1 MRNKLK
7 ATQVSKWTKPGK
19 YADGGGLY
27 LWIREQGTKAW
38 VFRKT
43 IKGKAVNKALGI
55 FPVLS
60 LADAREKALE
70 FERQLLEGDPAKLD
84 VPVFSDAI
92 HKRHNERKGRWK
104 NGKHAQQ
111 WINTLVTYAVPYI
124 GHKQLDEVTKNDI
137 YEILIAIWDEKPETA
152 KRVKQRLTDVF
163 DWAESRG
170 WVEWN
175 PVTSAAKG
183 LPQQRAK
190 VQHHASVHYGEV
202 AGVLEA
208 VRGGRAF
215 LATKLAFEFLV
226 LVAGRSGEVRLARWD
241 EFDLEEKVWSF
252 PAERMKMDKPHR
264 VPLSPK
270 AIQILEEVKA
280 LRTNDIVFPSKHNKT
295 ISDMTFSKL
304 MRDLNINAVPH
315 GFRTSFRTWA
325 QEQTDTEWEVAEAA
339 LAHAQKNKVAAA
351 YARSDYFEKRV
362 SLMTTWDE
370 FLNQAKRQ

>member
-1 MRNKLK
+1 M
-7 ATQVSKWTKPGK
+7 
-19 YADGGGLY
+19 
-27 LWIREQGTKAW
+27 
-38 VFRKT
+38 
-43 IKGKAVNKALGI
+43 
-55 FPVLS
+55 
-60 LADAREKALE
+60 
-70 FERQLLEGDPAKLD
+70 
-84 VPVFSDAI
+84 
-92 HKRHNERKGRWK
+92 
-104 NGKHAQQ
+104 
-111 WINTLVTYAVPYI
+111 
-124 GHKQLDEVTKNDI
+124 
-137 YEILIAIWDEKPETA
+137 
-152 KRVKQRLTDVF
+152 
-163 DWAESRG
+163 
-170 WVEWN
+170 
-175 PVTSAAKG
+175 
-183 LPQQRAK
+183 
-190 VQHHASVHYGEV
+190 
-202 AGVLEA
+202 
-208 VRGGRAF
+208 
-215 LATKLAFEFLV
+215 

-241 EFDLEEKVWSF
+241 EFDLEEKVWSI